1 MLDFIKDLLRSPEAQ
16 RDPGAWAATLL
27 AHAMICN
34 GLAAFLPWWVVVAGY
49 ALWEGVQWRKYGAD
63 AWDCLLDW
71 SGASLGVCVAAMSYP
86 GKQGAVLALVVVLLV
101 GVRKRR

>member
-16 RDPGAWAATLL
+16 REPAAWAATLL

-71 SGASLGVCVAAMSYP
+71 SGASLGVCVALMAYP
-86 GKQGAVLALVVVLLV
+86 GKQGAVVALVVVLLA

>member
-1 MLDFIKDLLRSPEAQ
+1 MIGFIKDLLRSPEAQ
-16 RDPGAWAATLL
+16 REPGAWAATLL
-27 AHAMICN
+27 AHAMICC
-34 GLAAFLPWWVVVAGY
+34 GLAAFLPGLVVVAGY

-86 GKQGAVLALVVVLLV
+86 GKQGAVLALVVVLAV
-101 GVRKRR
+101 GVQRRR

>member
-1 MLDFIKDLLRSPEAQ
+1 MIGFIKDMLRSPEAQ
-16 RDPGAWAATLL
+16 REPGAWAATLL
-27 AHAMICN
+27 AHAMICC

-49 ALWEGVQWRKYGAD
+49 ALWEGVQWRKYGSD
-63 AWDCLLDW
+63 LWDGLLDW
-71 SGASLGVCVAAMSYP
+71 SGASLGVCVAVMSYP